1 MDPGQ
6 FREEAGGASG
16 GLLDSDV
23 DSFLAALR
31 DAGYPERTVR
41 KKRPAAAAFAR
52 WTRRRDLPTA
62 DINESHLEAF
72 LVRPPQGARG
82 EDRVSLERATVRR
95 FLRHLRGEPASDAS
109 RPWLRVPC
117 GSALEGRYVEYMR
130 DRRGLSERTIAIH
143 VSLVRDLVAW
153 QAARSRIPAGEALD
167 AASVRDFLAARIQDR
182 SPACVQLLI
191 SVLRSF
197 LRFLHASGETAID
210 LSPAVPLA
218 RTRKQ
223 TTVRDILSP
232 ADVERLVGTADPRTP
247 RGRRNR
253 AILLLLAR
261 LGLRAGEVVAL
272 ELNDVR
278 WRAGEIVVRGKGR
291 LIDRL
296 PLPSDVGAA
305 LAAYLRFDRGTSSSR
320 RVFLRR
326 IAPRV
331 GLVGPAAV
339 GGVVRDAL
347 ARAGIQR
354 TGRGAAHL
362 LRHSLAT
369 RMIRDGASLV
379 EIGEVL
385 RHRSPASTE
394 VYAQVAFEALREVAR
409 PWPGSGGGR

>member
-1 MDPGQ
+1 
-6 FREEAGGASG
+6 
-16 GLLDSDV
+16 
-23 DSFLAALR
+23 
-31 DAGYPERTVR
+31 
-41 KKRPAAAAFAR
+41 
-52 WTRRRDLPTA
+52 
-62 DINESHLEAF
+62 
-72 LVRPPQGARG
+72 
-82 EDRVSLERATVRR
+82 
-95 FLRHLRGEPASDAS
+95 
-109 RPWLRVPC
+109 
-117 GSALEGRYVEYMR
+117 MR
-130 DRRGLSERTIAIH
+130 NRRGLSERTIAVH
-143 VSLVRDLVAW
+143 VPLVRDLLAW
-153 QAARSRIPAGEALD
+153 HAARRKVPAGEGLD
-167 AASVRDFLAARIQDR
+167 AAGVRDFLAERIQGR
-182 SPACVQLLI
+182 SPACVQLLT

-197 LRFLHASGETAID
+197 LRFLHASAETSTD
-210 LSPAVPLA
+210 LSRAVPLA
-218 RTRKQ
+218 RTWKQ

-232 ADVERLVGTADPRTP
+232 ADVERLVDTADPRTP

-272 ELNDVR
+272 ELDDVR
-278 WRAGEIVVRGKGR
+278 WRAGEIIVRGKGR
-291 LIDRL
+291 VIDRL

-305 LAAYLRFDRGTSSSR
+305 LALYLRFDRGTSSSR

-331 GLVGPAAV
+331 GFVGPAAV
-339 GGVVRDAL
+339 GAVVRDAF

-369 RMIRDGASLV
+369 RMIRDGASLT